1 MKIGFNLET
10 ETANNNLIIN
20 NMSLQHLLPNVV
32 KILRHVTRY
41 KTPARKRT
49 LFGYSTNFFV
59 TLLINIQEGIKNNI
73 YTYLYIYYIYMHIVY
88 ILYIYIYIEQLNN

>member
-20 NMSLQHLLPNVV
+20 NTSLQHLLPNVV

-41 KTPARKRT
+41 KTSARKRT
-49 LFGYSTNFFV
+49 LFGYSTNFFFY
-59 TLLINIQEGIKNNI
+59 EC
-73 YTYLYIYYIYMHIVY
+73 YLRSKK
-88 ILYIYIYIEQLNN
+88 